1 MDNIISN
8 NGKRQI
14 QFQYIV
20 PDGYAPAY
28 CNGAYGGVTP
38 QGDIIANFYLER
50 MPIPQKLIHDLNP
63 DGSLSEVVEAIPDDS
78 MARLVRYVF
87 SGIILTESNAR
98 SIHDWLGE
106 QILEL
111 ERRRTFQCPADEI
124 VGDPNG

>member
-1 MDNIISN
+1 MDNVISN
-8 NGKRQI
+8 REKRQI

-20 PDGYAPAY
+20 PDGYTPAY

-50 MPIPQKLIHDLNP
+50 MPIPEMLIHDLNA
-63 DGSLSEVVEAIPDDS
+63 DGSLSEVVEAVPDDS
-78 MARLVRYVF
+78 IARLVRYVF

-98 SIHDWLGE
+98 FIHQWLGE

-111 ERRRTFQCPADEI
+111 ERRKTFQYPTEQI
-124 VGDPNG
+124 TGETNG

>member
-1 MDNIISN
+1 MDNNISE

-20 PDGYAPAY
+20 PDGYVPSY

-38 QGDIIANFYLER
+38 QGEIIANFYLER
-50 MPIPQKLIHDLNP
+50 MPIPQKLTHDLNP
-63 DGSLSEVVEAIPDDS
+63 DGSLSEVVEAVPDNS
-78 MARLVRYVF
+78 IARLVRYVF

-106 QILEL
+106 QILEI
-111 ERRRTFQCPADEI
+111 ERRKNFQCPIEETT
-124 VGDPNG
+124 GDFDG